1 MNKISD
7 YVFRQLFPNFNLR
20 PVGHVLF
27 PSHPFFLKAD
37 VEEKDG
43 IFTFS
48 LKQPEKDT
56 ISVRFRLSYKVDK
69 SSLAAGVLVAYLQ
82 LIDRDIE
89 PIQKIITADVFDL
102 DKDTD
107 VFTGSSVHH
116 LPHACVMTT
125 ARNYEKEFYEKELES
140 NLRVSGFHKLY
151 HPLSE
156 KLKGMDIPGITSL
169 SITEVYGFHESIM
182 IAEIHIPYLK
192 EGKAFHKSVSAIYV
206 GDPEDQSSSYA
217 FANKILNPPL
227 VNK

>member
-48 LKQPEKDT
+48 LKQPEQDA
-56 ISVRFRLSYKVDK
+56 ISIRFRLSYKVDK

-89 PIQKIITADVFDL
+89 SIQKIITADVFDP

-107 VFTGSSVHH
+107 VFTGCRVHH
-116 LPHACVMTT
+116 LPHACIIMT
-125 ARNYEKEFYEKELES
+125 AHNYEKELES

-151 HPLSE
+151 RPLSE
-156 KLKGMDIPGITSL
+156 KLKGMDVLNIKSL
-169 SITEVYGFHESIM
+169 SITEIYGFHEYIG
-182 IAEIHIPYLK
+182 IATTYIPYFK
-192 EGKAFHKSVSAIYV
+192 EGKAFHNSVSAIYV